1 MIQLWRAI
9 IGSMNWNKAIDLVRE
24 QRYADAIEKLY
35 KIQTNGPLAFEV
47 SLLLAVCHL
56 NLKENEL
63 ARPTLRHAHDLL
75 NKFKHKFSHSDFE
88 YLSAYTY
95 VASQVAI
102 SDDDSKTYTPPNW
115 NEVDLSSVSRVR
127 AH

>member
-1 MIQLWRAI
+1 
-9 IGSMNWNKAIDLVRE
+9 
-24 QRYADAIEKLY
+24 
-35 KIQTNGPLAFEV
+35 
-47 SLLLAVCHL
+47 VCHL

-95 VASQVAI
+95 VASQIAI

-115 NEVDLSSVSRVR
+115 NEVDLSSVSKHYLTKFPLRE
-127 AH
+127 HPCWNENDIQ